1 MKHWPALK
9 KWDSVDYI
17 YKKIG
22 PRLVP
27 VEIGKS
33 YTSSTWSQKLMTV
46 EAFIEKFFSPS
57 PQEQIGYLAQ
67 HQLFNQV
74 ARGLDELFSILSK
87 IIRFRR
93 N

>member
-1 MKHWPALK
+1 MTDCIEHWPALK
-9 KWDSVDYI
+9 AWQNINYI
-17 YKKIG
+17 IQKIG

-27 VEIGKS
+27 VEIGKN

-46 EAFIEKFFSPS
+46 QTFIEKYVLPEN
-57 PQEQIGYLAQ
+57 PKQIGYLAQ

-74 ARGLDELFSILSK
+74 C
-87 IIRFRR
+87 